1 MIDTSALAL
10 KIIKKGRG
18 YLGPPFYSYA
28 LNCHF
33 DYLNIIRTCPL
44 FVIKQTVFVLFI
56 CNHKREINNCS
67 NKHETG
73 LVLAL
78 NNI

>member
-1 MIDTSALAL
+1 MKDASVLAL

-33 DYLNIIRTCPL
+33 DYLDIIWTRPL
-44 FVIKQTVFVLFI
+44 FVIKQNVFVLFI
-56 CNHKREINNCS
+56 CNHKKGN
-67 NKHETG
+67 
-73 LVLAL
+73 
-78 NNI
+78 